1 MKMNDDKVIRLEMV
15 RLSEYSPFHHWENP
29 EIIESYYRDTMMC
42 EFKRALA
49 QLKPE
54 DILNIK
60 EEDGVIRYT
69 IDVVIKKYS

>member
-1 MKMNDDKVIRLEMV
+1 
-15 RLSEYSPFHHWENP
+15 
-29 EIIESYYRDTMMC
+29 MC
-42 EFKRALA
+42 EFKRALS

-60 EEDGVIRYT
+60 EEDGVIKYT